1 MTNITYGK
9 KQTPAANKARV
20 ARDIENYVNTTH
32 YITLSLCAG
41 RMVETE
47 GRGRCWIPGDD
58 IIYTEAYQ
66 SFIRSLSK
74 RLAGRA
80 DWATNRRLLKAVGVI
95 GGDKSLNMNDHLHI
109 QIEKPASVS
118 ENDFRAAVHRVAAGN
133 MWVKQGPYAVDIRSV
148 EDEQEASRATHYTVN
163 HGVDRLCV

>member
-1 MTNITYGK
+1 MTNMTYERT
-9 KQTPAANKARV
+9 QTSAADKARI
-20 ARDIENYVNTTH
+20 AREIGNYVNTTH

-41 RMVETE
+41 RMVQTLC
-47 GRGRCWIPGDD
+47 RGRRWIAGDD
-58 IIYTEAYQ
+58 IIYNETYE

-95 GGDKSLNMNDHLHI
+95 GGDKSLNINDHLHI
-109 QIEKPASVS
+109 QIEKPASVL
-118 ENDFRAAVHRVAAGN
+118 ENDFLEAVHSVAAGN
-133 MWVKQGPYAVDIRSV
+133 MWVKQGPYAVDIQSV
-148 EDEQEASRATHYTVN
+148 EPGQAASRVTHYTVN